1 MFQTITSIPGRSV
14 TVLGGVDGVTLK
26 VPIRSWSA
34 RMREFI
40 AGLPKCELHLH
51 IEGTL
56 EPVLKFE
63 LARRN
68 ALDLPY
74 ATVEEM
80 QAAYDFDD
88 LPSFLACYYEGMS
101 VLRVEPDFYDLAMAY
116 LRKAASQ
123 NVRYAEIF
131 FDPQAHTSR
140 GVAFDVVIRGL
151 RRALLDAEA
160 QLGIK
165 AQLIMCF
172 LRDFQA
178 EYAMATL
185 LESLP
190 YREWIVGVG
199 LDSDEK
205 GNPPA
210 KFATVFAR
218 ARQEGYMLTMH
229 CDVDQEDSIEH
240 IRQCV
245 EQIGVDRIDHG
256 VNVLE
261 DPTLVEAIRKRGL
274 GLTVCPISNSYVT
287 DSLKADAIRR
297 MLDLGMRVTVNSDDP
312 AYFPGYVQEN
322 LVAIQEALGLS
333 REDLR
338 QLERNAF
345 EIAWLPRHTKDTYL
359 AELDAHAG

>member
-1 MFQTITSIPGRSV
+1 MK
-14 TVLGGVDGVTLK
+14 D
-26 VPIRSWSA
+26 
-34 RMREFI
+34 FI

-56 EPVLKFE
+56 EPELKFE
-63 LARRN
+63 LAKRN
-68 ALDLPY
+68 GLALPY
-74 ATVEEM
+74 DTVEDMRAE
-80 QAAYDFDD
+80 YDFDD
-88 LPSFLACYYEGMS
+88 LPSFLSVYYEGMN
-101 VLRVEPDFYDLAMAY
+101 VLRTEPDFYDLAMAY
-116 LRKAASQ
+116 LRKAAAQ

-140 GVAFDVVIRGL
+140 GVPFDVLVRGL
-151 RRALLDAEA
+151 RRALIDAEN
-160 QLGIK
+160 QLGVR

-210 KFATVFAR
+210 KFAAVFAR
-218 ARQEGYMLTMH
+218 AREEGYLLTMH
-229 CDVDQEDSIEH
+229 CDVDQENSTEH

-245 EQIGVDRIDHG
+245 EEIGVNRIDHG
-256 VNVLE
+256 VNALE
-261 DPTLVEAIRKRGL
+261 DPKLVEAIKERGL
-274 GLTVCPISNSYVT
+274 GLTVCPISNRYVT
-287 DSLKADAIRR
+287 DSMKADAIRR
-297 MLDLGMRVTVNSDDP
+297 MLDLDLRVTINSDDP

-322 LVAIQEALGLS
+322 LVAIQEALDLS
-333 REDLR
+333 REELVR
-338 QLERNAF
+338 LQRNAF
-345 EIAWLPRHTKDTYL
+345 EITWLPRQVKDAYL
-359 AELDAHAG
+359 AELDAYAAS

>member
-1 MFQTITSIPGRSV
+1 MK
-14 TVLGGVDGVTLK
+14 D
-26 VPIRSWSA
+26 
-34 RMREFI
+34 FI

-56 EPVLKFE
+56 EPELKFE
-63 LARRN
+63 LAQRN
-68 ALDLPY
+68 GIALPY

-80 QAAYDFDD
+80 RAAYAFDD
-88 LPSFLACYYEGMS
+88 LPSFLGVYYEGMR
-101 VLRVEPDFYDLAMAY
+101 VLRTEPDFYDLAMAY

-140 GVAFDVVIRGL
+140 GVPFDVVIRGL
-151 RRALLDAEA
+151 RRALMDAHA
-160 QLGIK
+160 QLGVR

-190 YREWIVGVG
+190 YKEWIVGVG

-205 GNPPA
+205 GNPPT
-210 KFATVFAR
+210 KFAAVYER
-218 ARQEGYMLTMH
+218 ARQEGYLLTMH
-229 CDVDQEDSIEH
+229 CDVDQENSVEH

-245 EQIGVDRIDHG
+245 EDIQVNRIDHG
-256 VNVLE
+256 VNILE
-261 DPTLVEAIRKRGL
+261 DPALVQQILDKGI
-274 GLTVCPISNSYVT
+274 GLTCCPISNSYVT
-287 DSLKADAIRR
+287 DSMKAEGIRKL
-297 MLDLGMRVTVNSDDP
+297 LDLGVRVTINSDDP

-322 LVAIQEALGLS
+322 LEALELS
-333 REDLR
+333 REELL
-338 QLERNAF
+338 QVQRNAF
-345 EIAWLPRHTKDTYL
+345 EITWLPRHLKDAYL
-359 AELDAHAG
+359 AELETYAKQ